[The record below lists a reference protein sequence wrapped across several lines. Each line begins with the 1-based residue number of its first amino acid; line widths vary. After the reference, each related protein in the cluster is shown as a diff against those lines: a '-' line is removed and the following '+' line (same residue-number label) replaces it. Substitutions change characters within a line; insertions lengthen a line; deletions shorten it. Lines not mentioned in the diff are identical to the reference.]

1 MDTYKV
7 KKLNHPINL
16 EIAVPGSK
24 SITNRALFLA
34 ALGNGAVH
42 LKGVLFSEDSRY
54 FLSSLKS
61 LGFSVEIREEE
72 KEVTVG
78 GCGGM
83 IPKKE
88 AEIYVGSAG
97 TAARFLTAML
107 ALSEGV
113 YTIQASEQMKR
124 RPMRPLFEALEQS
137 GAEFTY
143 LEKEGFL
150 PVRVR
155 GKRGG
160 FKEASLDISR
170 STQFLS
176 ALLMMA
182 PVLGEDFTI
191 HITSEKKDGSY
202 IRITRKLMEQFGVE
216 CNFDGDSYHIKKG
229 QQYQREVYEI
239 EPDVSAACYFYAMA
253 ALTGGSKNPRPGEI
267 SLAHYGVLF
276 LDELPEF
283 RRDVLEALRQPMED
297 RKVTISRVNGTVTY
311 PSEFMLVAAMNP
323 CPCGYL
329 GDERCHCS
337 NGEISRYRNRISGPL
352 MDRIDIFIE
361 TPDVKYDELNSNEV
375 CETSA
380 DIKKRVAAARDIQ
393 LRRYKKEGIFFN
405 SQLSAAQTAKYC
417 VLEKD
422 AEEFVKTAFE
432 NLKLSARAYHK
443 ILKLSRTI
451 ADIDGSKKITLAH
464 AAEALQYRGYEN
476 T

>member
-42 LKGVLFSEDSRY
+42 LKGVLFSADSRY

-72 KEVTVG
+72 KEVIVG
-78 GCGGM
+78 GCGGV

-253 ALTGGSKNPRPGEI
+253 AINGGVAKA
-267 SLAHYGVLF
+267 AHVHFDSSQGDVRF
-276 LDELPEF
+276 L
-283 RRDVLEALRQPMED
+283 R
-297 RKVTISRVNGTVTY
+297 
-311 PSEFMLVAAMNP
+311 
-323 CPCGYL
+323 
-329 GDERCHCS
+329 
-337 NGEISRYRNRISGPL
+337 
-352 MDRIDIFIE
+352 
-361 TPDVKYDELNSNEV
+361 
-375 CETSA
+375 
-380 DIKKRVAAARDIQ
+380 
-393 LRRYKKEGIFFN
+393 
-405 SQLSAAQTAKYC
+405 
-417 VLEKD
+417 VLEKMGCTVTD
-422 AEEFVKTAFE
+422 EPDGICLRGPEDGILHGVDVVMSDFSDQTMTLAATAVFAKGDTTIHGVAHIRRQESNRMQAIVNELTRLGISCEETEDGLIIHPKTPKCSDENPVVIQTYEDHRMAMAFAVIGTKVPGIRINDPYCCRKTFE
-432 NLKLSARAYHK
+432 NYFEWLTKLNLELK
-443 ILKLSRTI
+443 
-451 ADIDGSKKITLAH
+451 
-464 AAEALQYRGYEN
+464 
-476 T
+476 

>member
-1 MDTYKV
+1 
-7 KKLNHPINL
+7 
-16 EIAVPGSK
+16 
-24 SITNRALFLA
+24 
-34 ALGNGAVH
+34 
-42 LKGVLFSEDSRY
+42 
-54 FLSSLKS
+54 
-61 LGFSVEIREEE
+61 
-72 KEVTVG
+72 
-78 GCGGM
+78 
-83 IPKKE
+83 
-88 AEIYVGSAG
+88 
-97 TAARFLTAML
+97 
-107 ALSEGV
+107 
-113 YTIQASEQMKR
+113 
-124 RPMRPLFEALEQS
+124 
-137 GAEFTY
+137 
-143 LEKEGFL
+143 
-150 PVRVR
+150 
-155 GKRGG
+155 
-160 FKEASLDISR
+160 
-170 STQFLS
+170 
-176 ALLMMA
+176 
-182 PVLGEDFTI
+182 
-191 HITSEKKDGSY
+191 
-202 IRITRKLMEQFGVE
+202 
-216 CNFDGDSYHIKKG
+216 
-229 QQYQREVYEI
+229 
-239 EPDVSAACYFYAMA
+239 
-253 ALTGGSKNPRPGEI
+253 
-267 SLAHYGVLF
+267 
-276 LDELPEF
+276 
-283 RRDVLEALRQPMED
+283 MED
-297 RKVTISRVNGTVTY
+297 RKVTISRVNGSVTY

>member
-239 EPDVSAACYFYAMA
+239 EPDVSAACYFYA
-253 ALTGGSKNPRPGEI
+253 E
-267 SLAHYGVLF
+267 
-276 LDELPEF
+276 
-283 RRDVLEALRQPMED
+283 RR
-297 RKVTISRVNGTVTY
+297 
-311 PSEFMLVAAMNP
+311 
-323 CPCGYL
+323 
-329 GDERCHCS
+329 
-337 NGEISRYRNRISGPL
+337 
-352 MDRIDIFIE
+352 
-361 TPDVKYDELNSNEV
+361 
-375 CETSA
+375 
-380 DIKKRVAAARDIQ
+380 
-393 LRRYKKEGIFFN
+393 
-405 SQLSAAQTAKYC
+405 
-417 VLEKD
+417 
-422 AEEFVKTAFE
+422 
-432 NLKLSARAYHK
+432 
-443 ILKLSRTI
+443 
-451 ADIDGSKKITLAH
+451 
-464 AAEALQYRGYEN
+464 
-476 T
+476 